1 MSGFSL
7 AGFNLYDNNFSTD
20 VPEIERSRF
29 QQNQRGMRMPT
40 FRGAEGFYQNQDSI
54 PNRAIT
60 APPADRIPR
69 YSQTPTPIRFTQASI
84 LNQGAEQVEIR
95 KQVTIQEEVV
105 KKALAEEEAAKRV
118 VKQIMAAQIEAA
130 RIEKAEIDQAREEA
144 TNLEQRKLREQT
156 QATAQIDAAKQLSLQ
171 KSAERKALTNSL
183 DEKKK
188 QETKIT
194 SQLNEGFKRSY
205 W

>member
-1 MSGFSL
+1 MSGFSVG
-7 AGFNLYDNNFSTD
+7 GFNLYDNNFSTD
-20 VPEIERSRF
+20 VPDLERSRF

-40 FRGAEGFYQNQDSI
+40 FRGAEGFYENQDSI

-60 APPADRIPR
+60 APPDRIPR

-84 LNQGAEQVEIR
+84 LNQGAEQVETR

-105 KKALAEEEAAKRV
+105 KKALSEEEAAKRV

-130 RIEKAEIDQAREEA
+130 RIEKAEIDQARQQA
-144 TNLEQRKLREQT
+144 TNLVQRKLREQT
-156 QATAQIDAAKQLSLQ
+156 QATVQIDAAKQLAIQ
-171 KSAERKALTNSL
+171 KSAERLALTNTL
-183 DEKKK
+183 DEKKN

-194 SQLNEGFKRSY
+194 SQ
-205 W
+205 

>member
-1 MSGFSL
+1 MSGFSVG
-7 AGFNLYDNNFSTD
+7 GFNLYDNNFSTD
-20 VPEIERSRF
+20 VPDLERSRF

-40 FRGAEGFYQNQDSI
+40 FRGAEGFYENKDSI
-54 PNRAIT
+54 PHPAIK
-60 APPADRIPR
+60 APPAER
-69 YSQTPTPIRFTQASI
+69 YSQTPTPILFTQASI
-84 LNQGAEQVEIR
+84 LNQGAEQVETR
-95 KQVTIQEEVV
+95 KQVAIQEAVV

-118 VKQIMAAQIEAA
+118 VKQIMAAQVEAA
-130 RIEKAEIDQAREEA
+130 RIEKAEIEQARQQA
-144 TNLEQRKLREQT
+144 TNLVKRKLREQT
-156 QATAQIDAAKQLSLQ
+156 QATTQIDAAKQLAIQ
-171 KSAERKALTNSL
+171 KSAERLALTNTL